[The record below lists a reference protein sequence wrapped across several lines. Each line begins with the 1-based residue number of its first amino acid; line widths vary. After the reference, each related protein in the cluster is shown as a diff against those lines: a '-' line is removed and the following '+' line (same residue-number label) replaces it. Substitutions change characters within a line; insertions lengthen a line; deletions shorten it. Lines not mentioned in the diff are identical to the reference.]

1 MNMHFFFLFFFFF
14 KSVLHRDFTPCV
26 IRVSLSNSVVYV
38 RVNIVLSRVCVCG
51 LMEASVH

>member
-38 RVNIVLSRVCVCG
+38 RVNIVLSRVFVFVG
-51 LMEASVH
+51 